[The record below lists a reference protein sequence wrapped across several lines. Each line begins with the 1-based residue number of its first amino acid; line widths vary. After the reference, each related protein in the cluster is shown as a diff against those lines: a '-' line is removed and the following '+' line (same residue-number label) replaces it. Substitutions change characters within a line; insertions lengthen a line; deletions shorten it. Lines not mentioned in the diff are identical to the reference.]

1 MLELEQ
7 ECIGDEEAREKETV
21 GKREAS
27 PRNVTGKCSAGF
39 ADLNKLLRKYKTW
52 TPNTKKFLLIE
63 RNVHGELSA
72 SKEIY
77 GEKNKPSKHH
87 GYIFEN
93 SETSSRSLRQLLQNV
108 FLKKA
113 LLVYML

>member
-39 ADLNKLLRKYKTW
+39 ADLNKILRKYKNMDPP
-52 TPNTKKFLLIE
+52 TPKSF
-63 RNVHGELSA
+63 
-72 SKEIY
+72 Y
-77 GEKNKPSKHH
+77 
-87 GYIFEN
+87 
-93 SETSSRSLRQLLQNV
+93 
-108 FLKKA
+108 
-113 LLVYML
+113 